1 MGERSVQPRHWPSS
15 PVAAGPF
22 SRLLKNQSRLARRRF
37 LRDIGVVP
45 ITWPG
50 VLCTRVFFCQP
61 MANHSV
67 SWPQL
72 LDRLLQGD
80 RLSDGEATALM
91 QAWLEEALTPV
102 QTGGFLAA
110 LRARGTEGTEL
121 AAMARVLR
129 QACPLPGPRPDGFLV
144 DTCGTGGDGAD
155 TFNIST
161 AVAFTAAAC
170 GAVVAKHGNRSASG
184 KVGSA
189 DVLEALGLQL
199 TAPAAQVVEALPKAG
214 LTFLFAPAWHP
225 ALVNLAPL
233 RRSLGVR
240 TVFNL
245 LGPLVNPLRPNG
257 QVLGVAREDLLDPM
271 ATALQGLGQERA
283 VVVHGAGGLDEAS
296 LEGPNAV
303 RILDKGQLR
312 SDWINPVDVG
322 LQLAPLAE
330 LRGGD
335 LDENQAIL
343 EAVLQGRG
351 TRAQQDVVAL
361 NTALVLWVAGVEPD
375 LKQGVQQALVCLA
388 QGHPWQRLERL
399 STALRGGEEQ

>member
-1 MGERSVQPRHWPSS
+1 MHPG
-15 PVAAGPF
+15 F
-22 SRLLKNQSRLARRRF
+22 F
-37 LRDIGVVP
+37 LS
-45 ITWPG
+45 T
-50 VLCTRVFFCQP
+50 
-61 MANHSV
+61 MANPSV
-67 SWPQL
+67 SWPQV
-72 LDRLLQGD
+72 LDRLLQGG
-80 RLSDGEATALM
+80 RLSEMEATALM
-91 QAWLEEALTPV
+91 EAWLAESLSPV

-110 LRARGTEGTEL
+110 LRARGTDGTEL

-129 QACPLPGPRPDGFLV
+129 KACPLPGPRPEAFLV

-189 DVLEALGLQL
+189 DVLEGLGVQL
-199 TAPAAQVVEALPKAG
+199 KAPAAQVVDALPKAG
-214 LTFLFAPAWHP
+214 VTFLFAPAWHP

-257 QVLGVAREDLLDPM
+257 QVLGVARADLLDPM
-271 ATALQGLGQERA
+271 AEALQGLGQDRA

-303 RILDKGQLR
+303 RILENGQLR
-312 SDWINPVDVG
+312 SEWINPVDLG

-330 LRGGD
+330 LKGGD
-335 LDENQAIL
+335 LADNQSIL

-361 NTALVLWVAGVEPD
+361 NTALVLWVAGVQSD
-375 LKQGVQQALVCLA
+375 LKQGVQQALASLGE
-388 QGHPWQRLERL
+388 GHPWQRLERL
-399 STALRGGEEQ
+399 SRALGGGEEQ